1 MRWRRR
7 RKCFRKA
14 GIMEQQDKFR
24 QVLQEVRSEAEKNG
38 RIISR
43 DAVQKHF
50 EDSGLNEEQIDLVCT
65 YLMGYGIQVTK
76 RDAVQEIQAAEETEA
91 NNAARTDRDVPDEDG
106 EKTGEEIG
114 EDGHSFLEDYVD
126 EINRIPQ
133 PDPEKEFALFA
144 AASAGNRKAKQ
155 QLAAAYLSAVCDMAS
170 EYEGKGLE
178 TGDLVQEA
186 NVGLMLALDKV
197 EMKESLAAFRAC
209 LMNEVSAYLQ
219 QAVDQSSENRK
230 KDQALADRVSHL
242 SEAAAQLKEETGGSI
257 TPEELAEY
265 LNVSVD
271 EIRDIM
277 RLAGDDGQENNN
289 CLF

>member
-1 MRWRRR
+1 
-7 RKCFRKA
+7 
-14 GIMEQQDKFR
+14 MEQQDKFR

-106 EKTGEEIG
+106 GKTGEEIG

-155 QLAAAYLSAVCDMAS
+155 RLAAAYLSAVCDMAS

>member
-1 MRWRRR
+1 
-7 RKCFRKA
+7 
-14 GIMEQQDKFR
+14 MEQQDKFR

-106 EKTGEEIG
+106 EKTGEETGEKIG

-126 EINRIPQ
+126 EINRIPR
-133 PDPEKEFALFA
+133 PEPEKEFALFA

>member
-1 MRWRRR
+1 
-7 RKCFRKA
+7 
-14 GIMEQQDKFR
+14 MEQQDKFR
-24 QVLQEVRSEAEKNG
+24 QVLQEVRSEAEQNG

-106 EKTGEEIG
+106 EKTGEETGEKIG

-126 EINRIPQ
+126 EINRIPR
-133 PDPEKEFALFA
+133 PEPEKEFALFA

>member
-1 MRWRRR
+1 
-7 RKCFRKA
+7 
-14 GIMEQQDKFR
+14 MEQQDKFR
-24 QVLQEVRSEAEKNG
+24 QVLQEVRSEAEQNG

-76 RDAVQEIQAAEETEA
+76 RDVVQEIQAAEETEA

-106 EKTGEEIG
+106 EKTGEETGEKIG

-155 QLAAAYLSAVCDMAS
+155 RLAAAYLSAVCDMAS

>member
-1 MRWRRR
+1 
-7 RKCFRKA
+7 
-14 GIMEQQDKFR
+14 MEQQDKFR
-24 QVLQEVRSEAEKNG
+24 QVLQEVRSEAEQNG

-65 YLMGYGIQVTK
+65 YLMGYGIQLTK

-126 EINRIPQ
+126 EINRIPR
-133 PDPEKEFALFA
+133 PEPEKEFALFA

-155 QLAAAYLSAVCDMAS
+155 RLAAAYLSAVCDMAS

>member
-1 MRWRRR
+1 
-7 RKCFRKA
+7 
-14 GIMEQQDKFR
+14 MEQQDKFR

-106 EKTGEEIG
+106 EKTGEETGEKIG

-133 PDPEKEFALFA
+133 PDPEKEFALFV

>member
-1 MRWRRR
+1 
-7 RKCFRKA
+7 
-14 GIMEQQDKFR
+14 MEQQDKFR

-106 EKTGEEIG
+106 EKTGEETGEKIG

-277 RLAGDDGQENNN
+277 RLAGDDRQENNN

>member
-1 MRWRRR
+1 
-7 RKCFRKA
+7 
-14 GIMEQQDKFR
+14 MEQQDKFR

-106 EKTGEEIG
+106 EKTGEETGEKIG

-155 QLAAAYLSAVCDMAS
+155 RLAAAYLSAVCDMAS

-197 EMKESLAAFRAC
+197 EMKESLAAFQAC

>member
-1 MRWRRR
+1 
-7 RKCFRKA
+7 
-14 GIMEQQDKFR
+14 MEQQDKFR

-106 EKTGEEIG
+106 EKTGEETGEKIG

-126 EINRIPQ
+126 EINRIPR
-133 PDPEKEFALFA
+133 PEPEKEFALFA

-197 EMKESLAAFRAC
+197 EMKESLAAFQAC

>member
-1 MRWRRR
+1 
-7 RKCFRKA
+7 
-14 GIMEQQDKFR
+14 MEQQDKFR

-106 EKTGEEIG
+106 EKTGEETGEKIG

-155 QLAAAYLSAVCDMAS
+155 RLAAAYLSAVCDMAS

>member
-1 MRWRRR
+1 
-7 RKCFRKA
+7 
-14 GIMEQQDKFR
+14 MEQQDKFR

-106 EKTGEEIG
+106 EKTGEETGEKIG

-126 EINRIPQ
+126 EINRIPR
-133 PDPEKEFALFA
+133 PEPEKEFALFA

-155 QLAAAYLSAVCDMAS
+155 RLAAAYLSAVCDMAS

>member
-1 MRWRRR
+1 MPCRKYRR
-7 RKCFRKA
+7 
-14 GIMEQQDKFR
+14 Q
-24 QVLQEVRSEAEKNG
+24 
-38 RIISR
+38 
-43 DAVQKHF
+43 
-50 EDSGLNEEQIDLVCT
+50 
-65 YLMGYGIQVTK
+65 
-76 RDAVQEIQAAEETEA
+76 
-91 NNAARTDRDVPDEDG
+91 
-106 EKTGEEIG
+106 IG

-155 QLAAAYLSAVCDMAS
+155 RLAAAYLSAVCDMAS

>member
-1 MRWRRR
+1 
-7 RKCFRKA
+7 
-14 GIMEQQDKFR
+14 MEQQDKFR

-106 EKTGEEIG
+106 EKTGEETGEKIG

>member
-1 MRWRRR
+1 
-7 RKCFRKA
+7 
-14 GIMEQQDKFR
+14 MEQQDKFR

-106 EKTGEEIG
+106 EKTGEETGEKIG

-126 EINRIPQ
+126 EINRIPR
-133 PDPEKEFALFA
+133 PEPEKEFALFA

-197 EMKESLAAFRAC
+197 EMKESLAAFQAC

-289 CLF
+289 RLF